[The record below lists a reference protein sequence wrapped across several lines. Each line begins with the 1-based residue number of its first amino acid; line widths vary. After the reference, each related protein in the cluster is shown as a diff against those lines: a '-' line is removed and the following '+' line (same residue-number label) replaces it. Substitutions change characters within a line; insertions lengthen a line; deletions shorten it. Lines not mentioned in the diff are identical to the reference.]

1 MLGGLPHRQGKTPVI
16 EQIQTQTDQM
26 DEWSR
31 NAPSVSEAKE
41 AITAPLLMGVFPPNG
56 VIVPALVAVAI
67 GTPTQVFQ

>member
-31 NAPSVSEAKE
+31 NAPSGSEAKG
-41 AITAPLLMGVFPPNG
+41 AITAPLFMGGFLG
-56 VIVPALVAVAI
+56 
-67 GTPTQVFQ
+67 